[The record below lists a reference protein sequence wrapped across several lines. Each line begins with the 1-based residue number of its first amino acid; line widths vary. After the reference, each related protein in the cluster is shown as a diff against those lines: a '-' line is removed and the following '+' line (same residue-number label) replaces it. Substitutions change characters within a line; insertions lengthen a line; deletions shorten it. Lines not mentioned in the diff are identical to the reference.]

1 MNATALKTV
10 TTKKGLTFTKGASYK
25 CLLIMDGSINIYV
38 NKTEFATI
46 SKSLFSKFF
55 K

>member
-10 TTKKGLTFTKGASYK
+10 TTKKGLTFTKGTSYK
-25 CLLIMDGSINIYV
+25 SLLMMDGTINVYI